1 MNSLKSNKLLKIAN
15 FQESSIESLDNKGI
29 FDLMINTY
37 NPTNNYIVHHFS
49 PFKTDLRYKEKLQK
63 KNILINYYNC
73 QGLQP
78 LKFISS
84 LKKVISIIKKENLE
98 LIRCRNPYLGSLLGC
113 LAGKILK
120 IPTVV
125 SLGGNNRL
133 SQELNQKYLY
143 NSKFFS
149 YNIERLVLNLC
160 DIIITPNNYTKKYV
174 EGIIGR
180 KKINKCTNLPWIN
193 YLPNLPPNKKKG
205 KNETILI
212 VGFLNKYKFTDV
224 LYNVIE
230 KLMLSKDF
238 NNVSVIFCGDGP
250 LMNQGKKRFKKNVKF
265 YGWCNRKKILD
276 LIDNSTLILIPM
288 SGNVIIEAAYM
299 GKPVIS
305 SNLEWHSEVIKHMK
319 SGLLVDPKNENEWIN
334 SIKLIMKNKKL
345 SNKLGTTLQK
355 IYFKSFDY
363 KVVIKKELRLY
374 QKTIEN
380 YG

>member
-1 MNSLKSNKLLKIAN
+1 MKVKTLNSLKSNKLLKIAN

-98 LIRCRNPYLGSLLGC
+98 LIRCRNPYLGSLIGC

-230 KLMLSKDF
+230 KL
-238 NNVSVIFCGDGP
+238 
-250 LMNQGKKRFKKNVKF
+250 R
-265 YGWCNRKKILD
+265 
-276 LIDNSTLILIPM
+276 
-288 SGNVIIEAAYM
+288 
-299 GKPVIS
+299 
-305 SNLEWHSEVIKHMK
+305 
-319 SGLLVDPKNENEWIN
+319 
-334 SIKLIMKNKKL
+334 
-345 SNKLGTTLQK
+345 
-355 IYFKSFDY
+355 
-363 KVVIKKELRLY
+363 
-374 QKTIEN
+374 
-380 YG
+380 